1 MAKRKETRE
10 EIKNKNK
17 NKNIKI
23 NSKSF
28 LHRKNH
34 HNLNKRT

>member
-1 MAKRKETRE
+1 MAKEKTRE
-10 EIKNKNK
+10 EIK

>member
-1 MAKRKETRE
+1 MAKEKTRE
-10 EIKNKNK
+10 EIKNK